1 MNKSYLHNTLESIR
15 LSPIFFQ
22 KRTSNLT
29 FKLNL
34 TKHNYYIVQL
44 FNNKLEENCVI
55 LAQNIIKQ
63 KVSPN
68 LLYMRISGFQ
78 RLAGGTLMS
87 FTLLYS
93 VVFHLMFESVH
104 SWWRIRSLFWT
115 TTEKSSKKMK
125 INKHSLNIYSTFAKL
140 IDER

>member
-15 LSPIFFQ
+15 LSPIFLK

-55 LAQNIIKQ
+55 LAQNINKQ
-63 KVSPN
+63 KVLLN
-68 LLYMRISGFQ
+68 LLYISISGFQ
-78 RLAGGTLMS
+78 RLAGGTRMS

-104 SWWRIRSLFWT
+104 SW
-115 TTEKSSKKMK
+115 
-125 INKHSLNIYSTFAKL
+125 
-140 IDER
+140 